1 MRNSDK
7 VSFVCFSNGG
17 ARGFTGKS
25 FGTKVRF
32 TNDRTRYT
40 KALGKIGITEIT
52 WVDLPNPMTKAGAL
66 AYLGNINPASISA
79 QVYQDAITKA
89 VQRLAPAAKSPKP
102 VKPLAKTKIQTVTSK

>member
-17 ARGFTGKS
+17 ARAAGKS

-89 VQRLAPAAKSPKP
+89 VQRLAPATKSPKLA
-102 VKPLAKTKIQTVTSK
+102 KPLAKTKIQTVTSK